1 MMRSDVD
8 QFHPLIAYPTT
19 QDPQDP
25 AHHVDLL
32 IASVDAKKNTKYHKL
47 PTSKYKYFLLQ
58 ELLD

>member
-19 QDPQDP
+19 QDPT
-25 AHHVDLL
+25 HHVDLL